1 MSNRGV
7 KCEIQCTY
15 CAKSFSITPSAQTI
29 RCHQCDTINSIREN
43 QKSTIITTPPN
54 GTNREVRE
62 EHHKHIYNDAKGLH
76 NPFRKRRSNSNSPK
90 AVSPTSTK
98 GMDFPLQS
106 ISEWKV
112 TPGKR
117 ALLCGVSYNKQKF
130 KLKGTINDVES
141 MKKLLL
147 NNFQFPPSSIQI
159 LAGNIYTHIHIY

>member
-7 KCEIQCTY
+7 ECVIQCKY
-15 CAKSFSITPSAQTI
+15 CAKSLSVTPNAQKI
-29 RCHQCDTINSIREN
+29 RCHQCSVINSIREN

-54 GTNREVRE
+54 GTNIKAREA
-62 EHHKHIYNDAKGLH
+62 HNNNIYIDAKGLH
-76 NPFRKRRSNSNSPK
+76 NPFRKRSNSNSPK
-90 AVSPTSTK
+90 AVYPTTTK
-98 GMDFPLQS
+98 GMDLR

-141 MKKLLL
+141 MKNLLFD
-147 NNFQFPPSSIQI
+147 NFHFPSSSIQI
-159 LAGNIYTHIHIY
+159 LAGNIYTHTHINIF